1 MTHLKKNKLSFIF
14 NLFKKNKNLDF
25 VQDVPFDTKNKNLI
39 KLKQKNHNYSVWPK
53 FYPTSCISVRRKFF
67 LNFLKF
73 LEKNRHPNLEI
84 DARISIFA
92 FQKKKIFNY

>member
-1 MTHLKKNKLSFIF
+1 MEMTHLKKINYHLYLIC
-14 NLFKKNKNLDF
+14 FKKNKNLDF

-67 LNFLKF
+67 TNFLKF
-73 LEKNRHPNLEI
+73 LEK
-84 DARISIFA
+84 
-92 FQKKKIFNY
+92 KKTPKLRN